1 MINLQPMIDRQIAQI
16 KRAVQH
22 IRTQNH
28 AGNSTGMQRV
38 AQSISKNIDVPTT
51 PITCNGTSFQCDV
64 IGTGTTP
71 IQQVNMR
78 TSKEDYL
85 ATDMQE
91 GGMLGTS
98 FANNTIQNCRQNS
111 ICTPFTNQSLKDTIG
126 FENFQ

>member
-1 MINLQPMIDRQIAQI
+1 MN
-16 KRAVQH
+16 
-22 IRTQNH
+22 IRNIVNQQLAKIRRIGNFVKTNNNH
-28 AGNSTGMQRV
+28 AHNLKGMQNV
-38 AQSISKNIDVPTT
+38 AKSISHNINVPST
-51 PITCNGTSFQCDV
+51 PITCNGTSFQCHV

-78 TSKEDYL
+78 TTKEDYL